1 MNDHIEWSVGSGR
14 AGRQGVF
21 SVSRL
26 EARRVLRLEDRSRC
40 ARTKAAYQE
49 QAGRPAVVQR
59 AMEKK
64 RAGEGG
70 FTLIELMIVIV
81 ILGILA
87 AIVVFAVGGITDRGE
102 TSSCKANLK
111 TTEVAVEAYY
121 AKQQPAAYPP
131 NLQALTED
139 PNKFLK
145 SVPKDVNYDP
155 ATGAVTSTK
164 CTL

>member
-1 MNDHIEWSVGSGR
+1 MYAIRG
-14 AGRQGVF
+14 
-21 SVSRL
+21 
-26 EARRVLRLEDRSRC
+26 
-40 ARTKAAYQE
+40 ARTG
-49 QAGRPAVVQR
+49 AGWEAGVLQR

-102 TSSCKANLK
+102 TSACKANVK
-111 TTEVAVEAYY
+111 TVEVAVEAYY
-121 AKQQPAAYPP
+121 AKQNPGAYPP
-131 NLQALTED
+131 DLATLTVA

-145 SVPKDVNYDP
+145 PPVPSNVSYD
-155 ATGAVTSTK
+155 ASTGTVTGIG
-164 CTL
+164 C

>member
-1 MNDHIEWSVGSGR
+1 M
-14 AGRQGVF
+14 
-21 SVSRL
+21 
-26 EARRVLRLEDRSRC
+26 
-40 ARTKAAYQE
+40 
-49 QAGRPAVVQR
+49 VQR

-102 TSSCKANLK
+102 TSACKANVK

-121 AKQQPAAYPP
+121 AKVGSYATDIDDATHSATT
-131 NLQALTED
+131 LVGAG
-139 PNKFLK
+139 FLH
-145 SVPKDVNYDP
+145 SAPSGTGYTIGYTATATGFTVTP
-155 ATGAVTSTK
+155 AT
-164 CTL
+164 CP

>member
-1 MNDHIEWSVGSGR
+1 M
-14 AGRQGVF
+14 
-21 SVSRL
+21 
-26 EARRVLRLEDRSRC
+26 
-40 ARTKAAYQE
+40 
-49 QAGRPAVVQR
+49 VQR

-102 TSSCKANLK
+102 TSACKANVK
-111 TTEVAVEAYY
+111 TTEVAVEAFY
-121 AKQQPAAYPP
+121 AKTGAYPGT
-131 NLQALTED
+131 LDELTTD

-145 SVPKDVNYDP
+145 SVPDNVTYDG
-155 ATGAVTSTK
+155 AGGVTGDS
-164 CTL
+164 C